1 MVYIGSKNRIAKY
14 LLPFLTK
21 YLTPGRWYVEPF
33 AGGMNMMDK
42 VNHPKRIAGDSNNY
56 LIAMWRWMVEKD
68 YDFPKKI
75 TKEDYAQ
82 YRELFNTL
90 NKSKTRGNG
99 DTSIEAFIGWIGLMA
114 SVNGK
119 FYQGSYCNTHPEKRD
134 YVKEHINN
142 VLAQKDKLKGVVFKC
157 GSYDEIDIPENSVIY
172 CDPPYA
178 GTTNYKASKGVDH
191 GAFFEWCRDKT
202 AQGNDVLI
210 SEYTAPNDFIPVW
223 KMQLTTSLCPTNTH
237 KSIEKLFVHESI
249 VEKYKTRTLFD

>member
-1 MVYIGSKNRIAKY
+1 
-14 LLPFLTK
+14 
-21 YLTPGRWYVEPF
+21 
-33 AGGMNMMDK
+33 MMDK
-42 VNHPKRIAGDSNNY
+42 VNHPLRLANDANNY
-56 LIAMWRWMVEKD
+56 LIAMWRFLVNSD
-68 YDFPKKI
+68 FDFPQEI
-75 TKEDYAQ
+75 TIEDYSY
-82 YRELFNTL
+82 YRNLYNTL
-90 NKSKTRGNG
+90 NKGKNKDNGN
-99 DTSIEAFIGWIGLMA
+99 TSIEAIIGWIGHIA
-114 SVNGK
+114 SVRGK
-119 FYQGSYCNTHPEKRD
+119 FYSGFCNTHPEKRD

-157 GSYDEIDIPENSVIY
+157 GSYDEIDIPGQSVIY

-223 KMQLTTSLCPTNTH
+223 KMQLTTSIHPTNTH

-249 VEKYKTRTLFD
+249 ADKYIEKTLFD